1 MKIKLTYHHKSTYRS
16 LIKAFFVSDFSIGV
30 KQFQE
35 ILDSTIYIY
44 TYIYIYSHFRII
56 IHHPLNLQ
64 VFFLTIHCV
73 SLVREILEG
82 DDMQEIGVQMRD
94 ATRAWNKNI
103 GT

>member
-44 TYIYIYSHFRII
+44 TYIYIFTFSD
-56 IHHPLNLQ
+56 HHSSSTQLAG
-64 VFFLTIHCV
+64 VFFDNPLCFV
-73 SLVREILEG
+73 GPRNFG
-82 DDMQEIGVQMRD
+82 R
-94 ATRAWNKNI
+94 
-103 GT
+103 